1 LKAGA
6 WRHESYN
13 DIEVFS
19 RRHASYYLN
28 NNMDNPQN
36 VNIDS
41 LLLDLFQKLR
51 QAGMALTLEQYE
63 LLRQAV
69 NKGYGLG
76 GWEDIKRV
84 CRLLWVK
91 PSANY
96 DARIFDRVFEDYIQQ
111 HHAKMPVE
119 TEPTPKNTPPISP
132 DEKTTLNLPKIPP
145 RKKPKNAGMPSNK
158 AGGEKEVPIAVKT
171 SSTDTSN
178 NFNFTPKD
186 FPMNLHDVEVTWRLL
201 KRPVQIGREYE
212 LDIDATVEQIE
223 REDFFNNVVMRPVRI
238 RRAELLLLIDDNSAM
253 IPYFRAF
260 EPFIQA
266 IDEARIT
273 PASIYRFTS
282 YPDEYLYHWHHPTK
296 AEAITNLLSKLHH
309 NRTIVLIISEAGA
322 TIGTYSEQ
330 RINGISKFLSILS
343 PCVRQLIWLNPLPSE
358 RWQQTSAW
366 EIHKILDGK
375 MLTYEPAG
383 LQALAKENPQGSMIK
398 IWPTHPHP

>member
-1 LKAGA
+1 M
-6 WRHESYN
+6 
-13 DIEVFS
+13 
-19 RRHASYYLN
+19 N
-28 NNMDNPQN
+28 NPEY

-76 GWEDIKRV
+76 GWKDIKRV

-96 DARIFDRVFEDYIQQ
+96 DARIFDRAFEDYIQQ
-111 HHAKMPVE
+111 HHAKIPLE
-119 TEPTPKNTPPISP
+119 TEPTPKNIPSIPPDKKTP
-132 DEKTTLNLPKIPP
+132 LNLPKIPP
-145 RKKPKNAGMPSNK
+145 RKSKNAGMPSKK
-158 AGGEKEVPIAVKT
+158 AESEKEVLGAVKT

-186 FPMNLHDVEVTWRLL
+186 FPINLRDVEVIWRLL

-212 LDIDATVEQIE
+212 LDIDATLELIE
-223 REDFFNNVVMRPVRI
+223 REDFSSDVIMRPVRI
-238 RRAELLLLIDDNSAM
+238 RRAELLLLIDDNLAM
-253 IPYFRAF
+253 IPYFSAF

-266 IDEARIT
+266 INEARIT

-282 YPDEYLYHWHHPTK
+282 YPDEFLYYWHDPTK
-296 AEAITNLLSKLHH
+296 AEVITNLLPKLHQ
-309 NRTIVLIISEAGA
+309 NRTIALIISEAGA

-398 IWPTHPHP
+398 IWSTYPHP